1 MTISESVGKV
11 RALLKSE
18 PTEFITIVRKSGVSA
33 DLVRE
38 ILLDLQ
44 RNDEADLVHG
54 LGWYST
60 DDDASHVYRAI
71 DVEESWTELEDGT
84 KYLSFEINRD
94 EDDIEVRFT
103 ADEARDLAL
112 SIFKEVGTITGD
124 HTVFW
129 VEGDLVEHDKN
140 EYGVVHW
147 KEQDNLVV
155 KVPGDDENRKWP
167 AAQCRLLRRG

>member
-1 MTISESVGKV
+1 MSISESVDKV
-11 RALLKSE
+11 RAALKSE
-18 PTEFITIVRKSGVSA
+18 PTAFDVIVRKTGVSA
-33 DLVRE
+33 SLVRD
-38 ILLDLQ
+38 ILVELQ
-44 RNDEADLVHG
+44 NDGEADIQYG
-54 LGWYST
+54 FGWHST
-60 DDDASHVYRAI
+60 DDDGSHVYRAI
-71 DVEESWTELEDGT
+71 DVEESWTEHEDGT
-84 KYLSFEINRD
+84 KFFSIDVTRD
-94 EDDIEVRFT
+94 EEDIQVRWT